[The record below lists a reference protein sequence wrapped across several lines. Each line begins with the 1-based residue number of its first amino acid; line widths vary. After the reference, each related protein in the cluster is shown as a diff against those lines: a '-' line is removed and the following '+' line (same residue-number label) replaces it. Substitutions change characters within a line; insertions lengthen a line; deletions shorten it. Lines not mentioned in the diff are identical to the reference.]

1 MSGVSAPGSSVA
13 TDPVLARNAD
23 RGHWGFQLA
32 TVALAVAALAASGAR
47 LLAQYLDHGQVMR
60 PWTPVLTAVLAVAVA
75 LRAFPMSLR
84 WPRVLASA
92 LAIGLLAV
100 SLAFAAETELHFTL
114 PFLDG
119 ALIGD
124 AVDLTTL
131 PNDGR
136 PAILT
141 LGVALLGGTAAL
153 ALGWDTR
160 PAAAIS
166 AWSLVLAGSTTIWLL
181 LNVTFPSAF
190 RVEIFLHSTP
200 GATAIASLQVLA
212 LAVAA
217 TLVRPH
223 RLPLGPFLT
232 TRTWPLV
239 VFGIGIL
246 LLGTTLAQLAYRLAI
261 AELGND
267 QQSRFV
273 AFAVQGGA
281 LVGLVVFTVWYAAL
295 QQRRG
300 SSAARLAAATDTFT
314 DVIRGSGVAMTV
326 LDGSGLVRDVNPAYE
341 RLLGRP
347 AEDVRGTAWDEFV
360 IQDPRRESTESAL
373 APSERANTSANAAAA
388 TGRRKYRRQDG
399 GVVWADVSVVPAQ
412 DPADASDTLMLEQLV
427 DVTEA
432 EAAEQELSFRVSHDV
447 VTGLLQR
454 EQITEVLAQSL
465 ADGSN
470 ASVLVAVIDLDKFK
484 VVNEVYGHTVGD
496 QVLAQIARRLEVAAT
511 PAGHVGRLGG
521 DEFVVGIPV
530 SARNPDRV
538 VRRLVEQIMAAAE
551 ADLTVSGYLV
561 RTAASIGVSVGSGDD
576 SAETVL
582 RDATAALAQAKRE
595 GGRRWQSFDDSFHT
609 RTRDRMLLLGQL
621 RSAYE
626 DDVGQFEMWFQPI
639 VTLQSLD
646 TFGYEALARWHHPE
660 RGVMP
665 ASYWI
670 ETAETDL
677 PLIHRISLIAAD
689 QAAAFAQ
696 QLPPGQRVAINVSG
710 AHLSSREFPEFSDLV
725 LELNRR
731 NPGRLDLELTETSLA
746 QLQGPGGTRLVELV
760 DAGLGLW
767 ADDFGT
773 GYSTIAHLRDLPLT
787 GLKLDRSFTAALSDP
802 SSAAYRI
809 ADGLAGLA
817 DGLGLQT
824 VAEGIET
831 PQQASRVAAAGW
843 LHGQG
848 WLFGRPSTA
857 AHYLPG
863 PARRPRNSR

>member
-1 MSGVSAPGSSVA
+1 M
-13 TDPVLARNAD
+13 
-23 RGHWGFQLA
+23 
-32 TVALAVAALAASGAR
+32 
-47 LLAQYLDHGQVMR
+47 
-60 PWTPVLTAVLAVAVA
+60 
-75 LRAFPMSLR
+75 
-84 WPRVLASA
+84 ASA
-92 LAIGLLAV
+92 LAIGLLAITLIF
-100 SLAFAAETELHFTL
+100 LAESWLSFRL

-119 ALIGD
+119 AIIGD
-124 AVDLTTL
+124 AVNLATL
-131 PNDGR
+131 PNGGR

-141 LGVALLGGTAAL
+141 LMVAILGGTAAL

-160 PAAAIS
+160 RAAAIS

-200 GATAIASLQVLA
+200 SATAIASMLVLA
-212 LAVAA
+212 LVVAA
-217 TLVRPH
+217 ALVRPH

-246 LLGTTLAQLAYRLAI
+246 LLGTTLAQVAYRLAV
-261 AELGND
+261 AELATDD
-267 QQSRFV
+267 QARFV
-273 AFAVQGGA
+273 AFVVQGGT

-300 SSAARLAAATDTFT
+300 SLAARLSAATATFT

-326 LDGSGLVRDVNPAYE
+326 LDGNGVVREVNPAYE
-341 RLLGRP
+341 RLLGRS
-347 AEDVRGTAWDEFV
+347 AEQVRGTAWDDFV
-360 IQDPRRESTESAL
+360 ILDRAL
-373 APSERANTSANAAAA
+373 GQAVSEPTPPPSANRQADNPST
-388 TGRRKYRRQDG
+388 TGRRKYRRRDG
-399 GVVWADVSVVPAQ
+399 GVVWADVIVVPAQ
-412 DPADASDTLMLEQLV
+412 DPENSSDTLLLEQLV
-427 DVTEA
+427 DVTDA
-432 EAAEQELSFRVSHDV
+432 EAVEQELSFRASHDA

-454 EQITEVLAQSL
+454 EQITGVLDQLL
-465 ADGSN
+465 ADDTGT
-470 ASVLVAVIDLDKFK
+470 SVFVAVIDLDKFK

-521 DEFVVGIPV
+521 DEFVVGIPLT
-530 SARNPDRV
+530 ARNPDRHI
-538 VRRLVEQIMAAAE
+538 RRLVELIMSSGY

-561 RTAASIGVSVGSGDD
+561 RTAASIGVAVGTRDA
-576 SAETVL
+576 SAATVL
-582 RDATAALAQAKRE
+582 RNATAALAQAKRE

-609 RTRDRMLLLGQL
+609 RTRDRLLLLQQL
-621 RSAYE
+621 RSAFAE
-626 DDVGQFEMWFQPI
+626 NVGQFEMWFQPI
-639 VTLQSLD
+639 VTLETLD
-646 TFGYEALARWHHPE
+646 TFGYEALARWNHPE

-665 ASYWI
+665 AGDWI
-670 ETAETDL
+670 ETAESDL
-677 PLIHRISLIAAD
+677 PLIHRISMIAAE
-689 QAAAFAQ
+689 QAAAFAEL
-696 QLPPGQRVAINVSG
+696 LPAGQRVAINVSG

-725 LELNRR
+725 LDLHRR

-746 QLQGPGGTRLVELV
+746 QLQGPGGTRLVELI

-773 GYSTIAHLRDLPLT
+773 GYSTLAHLRDLPLT
-787 GLKLDRSFTAALSDP
+787 GLKLDRSFTAALADP

-817 DGLGLQT
+817 DGLGLLT

-831 PQQASRVAAAGW
+831 PQQARRVAAAGW

-857 AHYLPG
+857 EHYLTG
-863 PARRPRNSR
+863 SVRPAGSTRRPRIGD